1 MSKKIPKIFP
11 KERQILEAFGER
23 IRLARK
29 RRKIS
34 TETAAVRAN
43 VSRMTLSRAEKG
55 SPKVSMGT
63 YFRILAVLHLEEDI
77 NKLASDDVFGRRL
90 QDLELM

>member
-1 MSKKIPKIFP
+1 MSKKTPKIFP
-11 KERQILEAFGER
+11 KEQQILKAFGER

-34 TETAAVRAN
+34 TEIAAARAD
-43 VSRMTLSRAEKG
+43 VSRMTLNRAEKG
-55 SPKVSMGT
+55 SPAVSMGN

-77 NKLASDDVFGRRL
+77 NKLASDDEFGRRL
-90 QDLELM
+90 QDMELL